1 MLVPGLALIGLQAVH
16 AQVTIDIRKITCN
29 QFLSGQLTDSRTLA
43 IWLSGYVN
51 GARGKTL
58 IDPLSVGENNLI
70 DYCVSHTDT
79 LVLDGARNLVGTDK

>member
-1 MLVPGLALIGLQAVH
+1 MLGPGLALVGLQAVQ

-29 QFLSGQLTDSRTLA
+29 QFLTGQLTDSRTLA
-43 IWLSGYVN
+43 IWLNGYVN

-70 DYCVSHTDT
+70 DYCVNHTNT
-79 LVLDGARNLVGTDK
+79 LVLDAARDLVGADK